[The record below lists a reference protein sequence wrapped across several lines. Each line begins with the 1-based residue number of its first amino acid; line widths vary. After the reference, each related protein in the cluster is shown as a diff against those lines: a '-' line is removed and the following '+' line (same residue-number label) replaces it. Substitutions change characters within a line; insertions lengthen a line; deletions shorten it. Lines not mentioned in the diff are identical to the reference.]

1 MQPGASVSSIAIS
14 HDISANVIRKWLPIY
29 RDKAVA
35 SLPAFVQLQ
44 PVSAWIG

>member
-1 MQPGASVSSIAIS
+1 M
-14 HDISANVIRKWLPIY
+14 SANVIRKWLPIY